1 MQYTGGG
8 DGCKVTKTMMIKGN
22 DNDIYFD
29 CGCNEKDN
37 DDKR

>member
-1 MQYTGGG
+1 M
-8 DGCKVTKTMMIKGN
+8 KKTMMIKDN
-22 DNDIYFD
+22 DNDNYFD